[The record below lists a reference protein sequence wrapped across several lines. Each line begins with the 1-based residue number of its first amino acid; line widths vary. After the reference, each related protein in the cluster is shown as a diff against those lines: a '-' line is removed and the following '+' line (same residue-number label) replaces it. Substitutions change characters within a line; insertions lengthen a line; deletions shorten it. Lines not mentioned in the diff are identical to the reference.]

1 MLADPRAA
9 HDERNSF
16 VHCLLGLAGLARM
29 VHLLADDEHR
39 RAPASAEADDFVHL
53 LLALGS
59 LGDSVGLLAR
69 TGPCPRPSVDPSSPM
84 PTPWELLR

>member
-9 HDERNSF
+9 YDEHNSF
-16 VHCLLGLAGLARM
+16 VHCLVGLAGLARM

-39 RAPASAEADDFVHL
+39 RAPTSAEADDFVHL

-59 LGDSVGLLAR
+59 LGETVGLLAR
-69 TGPCPRPSVDPSSPM
+69 TGPGPRPSVDPSSSVT
-84 PTPWELLR
+84 TPWELLR